1 MRVII
6 LAGGLG
12 TRISEETEDKPKPM
26 VLVGENP
33 ILWHLMNIFSFQGFT
48 EFVLALG
55 YRGSVVKRWLSDLT
69 TLDGDILFDLEKK
82 KLKNISPND
91 SLLWKVTTLDTG
103 PLTQTGGRILR
114 CMNAFPGERVLVT
127 YGDGLANINIK
138 KLIMFHEAHGK
149 MATVTAVKP
158 PVRFG
163 HMKLIGK
170 EVVNFGEKN
179 NLDAEWINGGFFIL
193 EPNVTNYIKGDNDSF
208 EFDVLPKLVQ
218 ERELMAFSHDG
229 FWKPMDTL
237 KEQRELNLLAGQ
249 KNPPWLEDI

>member
-1 MRVII
+1 
-6 LAGGLG
+6 
-12 TRISEETEDKPKPM
+12 
-26 VLVGENP
+26 
-33 ILWHLMNIFSFQGFT
+33 
-48 EFVLALG
+48 
-55 YRGSVVKRWLSDLT
+55 
-69 TLDGDILFDLEKK
+69 
-82 KLKNISPND
+82 
-91 SLLWKVTTLDTG
+91 
-103 PLTQTGGRILR
+103 
-114 CMNAFPGERVLVT
+114 
-127 YGDGLANINIK
+127 
-138 KLIMFHEAHGK
+138 
-149 MATVTAVKP
+149 
-158 PVRFG
+158 
-163 HMKLIGK
+163 MKLMGK

>member
-1 MRVII
+1 
-6 LAGGLG
+6 
-12 TRISEETEDKPKPM
+12 
-26 VLVGENP
+26 
-33 ILWHLMNIFSFQGFT
+33 
-48 EFVLALG
+48 
-55 YRGSVVKRWLSDLT
+55 
-69 TLDGDILFDLEKK
+69 
-82 KLKNISPND
+82 
-91 SLLWKVTTLDTG
+91 
-103 PLTQTGGRILR
+103 
-114 CMNAFPGERVLVT
+114 
-127 YGDGLANINIK
+127 
-138 KLIMFHEAHGK
+138 

-163 HMKLIGK
+163 HMKLMGK

>member
-12 TRISEETEDKPKPM
+12 TRISEETEDKPKTM

-82 KLKNISPND
+82 KLKNISAND
-91 SLLWKVTTLDTG
+91 SSLWKVTTLDTG

-138 KLIMFHEAHGK
+138 KLIDDYYE
-149 MATVTAVKP
+149 
-158 PVRFG
+158 
-163 HMKLIGK
+163 
-170 EVVNFGEKN
+170 
-179 NLDAEWINGGFFIL
+179 
-193 EPNVTNYIKGDNDSF
+193 
-208 EFDVLPKLVQ
+208 
-218 ERELMAFSHDG
+218 
-229 FWKPMDTL
+229 
-237 KEQRELNLLAGQ
+237 
-249 KNPPWLEDI
+249 